1 MTTWQAST
9 SERLRTLESD
19 HRSLLIAFGAA
30 FVVILGSMTG
40 AYLSLATKQD
50 AGFERVSAKIDSL
63 ASAVGDVKA
72 DVAVLKSDV
81 AVLKAD
87 VAELKRGPT
96 ART

>member
-19 HRSLLIAFGAA
+19 YRSLLIAFGAA
-30 FVVILGSMTG
+30 FVVIMGSMAAG
-40 AYLSLATKQD
+40 YFSLASKQD
-50 AGFERVSAKIDSL
+50 AGFDRMSAKIDL
-63 ASAVGDVKA
+63 MAAAVGDVKS

-81 AVLKAD
+81 AALKQDSA
-87 VAELKRGPT
+87 